1 MSVTI
6 SIIIGPPGCGKTT
19 TLSTWCA
26 RAASKYGFD
35 KVIVCSLTRTAAY
48 RAARTIELPFQ
59 QFGTVHAFAYRA
71 LGQPVLAEAKLD
83 EWNKAY
89 PNLQIAAHGQAR
101 TPDDG
106 YLMPEE
112 TTAGDAL
119 KLEYT
124 RLRTMGISRNAIEWQ
139 RASLQGFEK
148 RWEDWK
154 AQNHYVDF
162 GDLLDQAYNEI
173 DAAPG
178 EPAVILGDEWQ
189 DVGTREHQLIM
200 KWSEKA
206 EHLVLAA
213 DPGQALFSFRGTD
226 PLLVQRLWDEHDSDR
241 KPLSQ
246 SYRLPRAVYEYAL
259 TWQNRFQFTR
269 KVEYSPRKDE
279 QNQVVEGFV
288 HHRVP
293 AFATVTPG
301 VIEQLLVPYLDAEK
315 EVLIQAT
322 CGYMLDPVIRVL
334 REMGIP
340 FANSLRPNNG
350 KWNPLPQKRGRGYTI
365 VDRVLAFSRPCVDFW
380 GEAARFWTPGE
391 VKAWAAALPATG
403 IFSRGGSAAIQSLF
417 DEASDEELSDAFST
431 WFTEEALRAIVPK
444 PDLTWYLRKVKGSD
458 NLREYVGQVIG
469 RYGVQKLQ
477 DRPLVQI
484 GTVHS
489 VKGGEADI
497 VWLSP
502 DLSLEASSAAHRD
515 PQAAEEIRRVFY
527 TGVTRARESLLLAE
541 PSTRNAVRW

>member
-1 MSVTI
+1 MVHI

-19 TLSTWCA
+19 TLNTWCE
-26 RAASKYGFD
+26 RAVSRYGYD

-48 RAARTIELPFQ
+48 RAARTIELPYQ

-89 PNLQIAAHGQAR
+89 PNLQLAGHGQAR

-112 TTAGDAL
+112 TTFADNL

-124 RLRTMGISRNAIEWQ
+124 RLLTMGVPRTAIEWQ
-139 RASLQGFEK
+139 RASMLGFAE
-148 RWEDWK
+148 RWHDWK
-154 AQNHYVDF
+154 VQNHYVDF
-162 GDLLDQAYNEI
+162 VDLLLQAYEEI

-189 DVGTREHQLIM
+189 DVGALEHRLIM
-200 KWSEKA
+200 KWAEKA
-206 EHLVLAA
+206 EHLVLTG
-213 DPGQALFSFRGTD
+213 DPGQALFQFRGTD
-226 PLLVQRLWDEHDSDR
+226 PLLLQSLWDKHDPDR
-241 KPLSQ
+241 KPLNQ

-259 TWQNRFQFTR
+259 TWQQRFQFTR
-269 KVEYSPRKDE
+269 KVEYLPRKDN
-279 QNQVVEGFV
+279 QNRTVEGFV
-288 HHRVP
+288 HRAP
-293 AFATVTPG
+293 AFATVTPRTM
-301 VIEQLLVPYLDAEK
+301 EQTLLPYLEAGK

-334 REMGIP
+334 RDMGIP
-340 FANSLRPNNG
+340 FANALRPNNG
-350 KWNPLPQKRGRGYTI
+350 KWNPLPQKRGRGYTV
-365 VDRVLAFSRPCVDFW
+365 VDRVLAFSRPRGDLW
-380 GEAARFWTPGE
+380 GEAAHFWTSGE
-391 VKAWAAALPATG
+391 IKAWASALPATG
-403 IFSRGGSAAIQSLF
+403 IFTRGGSVAIQGLS
-417 DEASDEELSDAFST
+417 DEANDKELSDACST

-444 PDLTWYLRKVKGSD
+444 PDLTWYLSHVKGSD
-458 NLREYVGQVIG
+458 NLRDYVEQVIS

-477 DRPLVQI
+477 EKPLVQI

-502 DLSLEASSAAHRD
+502 DLSLEASSAAHKD
-515 PQAAEEIRRVFY
+515 PQVAEEMRRVFY
-527 TGVTRARESLLLAE
+527 TGVTRTREGLLLAE
-541 PSTRNAVRW
+541 SSTRNYVRW